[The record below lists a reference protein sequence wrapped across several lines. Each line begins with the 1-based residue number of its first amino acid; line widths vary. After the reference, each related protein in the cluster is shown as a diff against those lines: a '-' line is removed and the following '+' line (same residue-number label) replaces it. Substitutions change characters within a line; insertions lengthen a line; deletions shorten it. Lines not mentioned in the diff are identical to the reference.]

1 MTVEEAE
8 KCVGWLAVFDS
19 RDYSFSG
26 SVYIISSAWREVSR
40 SCTHDYGVELK
51 VYGSNSVIQTKACHI
66 KLVPYMYDNLKYEAD
81 AEAEISPKEALDLLG
96 KNVIYEGKKKMLR
109 RLYKTVSDRKT
120 IVYDVEV
127 Q

>member
-1 MTVEEAE
+1 
-8 KCVGWLAVFDS
+8 
-19 RDYSFSG
+19 
-26 SVYIISSAWREVSR
+26 
-40 SCTHDYGVELK
+40 
-51 VYGSNSVIQTKACHI
+51 
-66 KLVPYMYDNLKYEAD
+66 MYDNLKYEAD

-127 Q
+127 QEITAPYTLRRCAIGKIKKDK